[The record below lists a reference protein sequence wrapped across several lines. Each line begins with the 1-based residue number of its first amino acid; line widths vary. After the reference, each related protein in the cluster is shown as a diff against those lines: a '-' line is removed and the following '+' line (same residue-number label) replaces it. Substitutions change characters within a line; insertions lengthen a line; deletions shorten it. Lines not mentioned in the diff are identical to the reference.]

1 MDLKK
6 LVRKPE
12 LLEVRIDDKEIID
25 SYGDSITFYMQNHL
39 DIMTYFDF
47 YRSQTQNDGQAFQ
60 KILQKIVLNKKGE
73 SILADDEVLPI
84 DITLAVLAKVNEVLG
99 KSKTRP

>member
-6 LVRKPE
+6 LARKPE
-12 LLEVRIDDKEIID
+12 LLEIKIDDKDIIET
-25 SYGDSITFYMQNHL
+25 YGEPITFYMQNHL

-47 YRSQTQNDGQAFQ
+47 YRSQTENNGQAFQ
-60 KILQKIVLNKKGE
+60 KILQKIILNKKGE
-73 SILADDEVLPI
+73 TILVDEEVLPI